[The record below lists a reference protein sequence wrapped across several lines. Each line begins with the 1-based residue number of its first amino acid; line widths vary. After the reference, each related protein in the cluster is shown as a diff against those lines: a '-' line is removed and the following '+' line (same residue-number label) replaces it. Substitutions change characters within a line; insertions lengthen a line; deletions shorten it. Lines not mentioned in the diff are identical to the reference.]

1 MSFSKIRAE
10 NEARYVSEYVL
21 NNYPNN
27 LVKLRCPLGT
37 APDSFIK
44 EMGLSKA
51 LRTYRPSRP
60 EVDACIITNTNIVL
74 IEGKIIKVMDG
85 ISKLIVYRDLV
96 ESTPELIAYKSLR
109 VLPILITP
117 KPPLWTKTIAQKHG
131 IKIDLFKPDW
141 IQHYYD
147 KQETYWTAEERLK
160 REGRKQTLKRLGY
173 E

>member
-1 MSFSKIRAE
+1 MGFSKIRAE
-10 NEARYVSEYVL
+10 NEARYVSEYVV
-21 NNYPNN
+21 NNYPHN

-96 ESTPELIAYKSLR
+96 ESTPELVAYKSLR
-109 VLPILITP
+109 VQPILITP
-117 KPPLWTKTIAQKHG
+117 KPPLWTKTIADKHD
-131 IKIDLFKPDW
+131 IKIEIFKPDW
-141 IQHYYD
+141 IKNYYE
-147 KQETYWTAEERLK
+147 KQEMYWSAEERLK
-160 REGRKQTLKRLGY
+160 REGRKSTLKRLGY